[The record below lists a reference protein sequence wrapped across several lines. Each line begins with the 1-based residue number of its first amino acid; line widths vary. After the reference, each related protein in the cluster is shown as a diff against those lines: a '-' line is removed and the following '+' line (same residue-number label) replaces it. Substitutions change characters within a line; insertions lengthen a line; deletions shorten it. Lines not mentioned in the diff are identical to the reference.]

1 MSSVVV
7 MHVFMQ
13 SFLTCFFHSN
23 LPNRWFSTRFPHS
36 LFTDSFRFFKSL
48 NNSKTADN
56 RPVTVFYQETENR
69 SESGEEVVETK
80 NVSERNKKQSKGKGD
95 GKARSENVVQLNKD
109 KTNDESTKKEEN
121 HHERVEADPVDSV
134 TPDSVELPSN
144 MERRDENLSKVYSNT
159 ALPAPEEPPDTSEMT
174 LFMLDSPGGAC
185 VISLSLMSLGLLS
198 IYISIPKQIVVVD
211 SNLVDNDVAKR

>member
-1 MSSVVV
+1 
-7 MHVFMQ
+7 MQ

-48 NNSKTADN
+48 VNSRTEDN

-69 SESGEEVVETK
+69 SESGEEVMETK
-80 NVSERNKKQSKGKGD
+80 NVSERNKKQSKGKED
-95 GKARSENVVQLNKD
+95 GKATSENEVQLKKE
-109 KTNDESTKKEEN
+109 KTNDESTKEEEK
-121 HHERVEADPVDSV
+121 HHETVEADPADSV

-144 MERRDENLSKVYSNT
+144 RDENLSKVYSKT
-159 ALPAPEEPPDTSEMT
+159 TLPALEEPPDTSEMMPFT
-174 LFMLDSPGGAC
+174 LDSPGGAC

-198 IYISIPKQIVVVD
+198 VYISIPKQIVVVD

>member
-36 LFTDSFRFFKSL
+36 IFTDSFRFFKSL
-48 NNSKTADN
+48 INSRTEDN
-56 RPVTVFYQETENR
+56 RPVTVFHQETENR
-69 SESGEEVVETK
+69 SESGEEVMKTK
-80 NVSERNKKQSKGKGD
+80 NVSERNKKQSKGKED
-95 GKARSENVVQLNKD
+95 GKAVSENELQLNKD
-109 KTNDESTKKEEN
+109 KTNDESTKEEEK
-121 HHERVEADPVDSV
+121 HETVEADPADSV

-144 MERRDENLSKVYSNT
+144 MERSDENLSKVYSNT
-159 ALPAPEEPPDTSEMT
+159 ALPAPEGPPDTSEMMPFT
-174 LFMLDSPGGAC
+174 LDSPGGAC

-198 IYISIPKQIVVVD
+198 VYISIPKQIVVVD